1 VRLAYILN
9 LTDLAAALTCLEHAL
24 LAYPG
29 RTLEPVLE
37 ATEASA
43 TLA

>member
-1 VRLAYILN
+1 LN

-29 RTLEPVLE
+29 RTLEPAEAAE
-37 ATEASA
+37 ATTSLASF
-43 TLA
+43 